1 MPSTVSISN
10 EALAEIGADS
20 IASMDEESV
29 AATECRRAF
38 DNVVSDLLERSEW
51 GFKTRR
57 ITGSAITNDRI
68 SEWNFAYS
76 KPSGASKISR
86 VLIPADDSYPEWGTY
101 SNPIWDSYG
110 SIPFVEVG
118 GTIYTN
124 VEDAVL
130 EYTAANV
137 DVSAFPSLF
146 RRAVAIELAA
156 RIAYPIK
163 KDRQLRGDMIQ
174 MSEIVTARAIADD
187 QNRHPRRREFITQA
201 ELARNGID
209 C

>member
-10 EALAEIGADS
+10 EALAEIAADP

-51 GFKTRR
+51 GFKIRR
-57 ITGSAITNDRI
+57 ISGSVITNDRA
-68 SEWNFAYS
+68 SEWNYGYS
-76 KPSGASKISR
+76 KPAQASKVLR
-86 VLIPADDSYPEWGTY
+86 VLMPIETSYPEWGSY

-110 SIPFVEVG
+110 AIPFAEIN

-124 VEDAVL
+124 IEDAL
-130 EYTAANV
+130 IEYSVATV

-146 RRAVAIELAA
+146 RRAVAVELAA

-163 KDRQLRGDMIQ
+163 KDRQLRGDLIQ
-174 MSEIVTARAIADD
+174 LSEIATARAIADD
-187 QNRHPRRREFITQA
+187 QNRHPRRRDFISQA
-201 ELARNGID
+201 ELARNGIE